1 MRSIITEHADLVN
14 EGKVSKIHIFTEK
27 SLVFFRHFS
36 SLILTAAQVVF
47 ITEKVALIFT
57 VFFV

>member
-27 SLVFFRHFS
+27 KPGVLPAFS
-36 SLILTAAQVVF
+36 GLILTASSVVF